1 MSCEVLY
8 RKIIFSTAFNTI
20 FEIEPQNISE
30 LSSRTGL
37 LLFIFVLTYS
47 EVLEIVWFHDTYIS
61 TSTSAESQIDFDLA
75 APQLIPTA
83 KPLQIITSKVSS
95 TKTIKEG
102 KWTSVHV
109 VIESLKDHINS
120 LENQL
125 KDKQKILDGLFSLNS
140 CQCSCNSTNRNHH
153 EQKLAKC

>member
-1 MSCEVLY
+1 MDAFLMSCEVLY

-83 KPLQIITSKVSS
+83 KPLQIVTSKVSS

-102 KWTSVHV
+102 K
-109 VIESLKDHINS
+109 
-120 LENQL
+120 
-125 KDKQKILDGLFSLNS
+125 
-140 CQCSCNSTNRNHH
+140 
-153 EQKLAKC
+153 